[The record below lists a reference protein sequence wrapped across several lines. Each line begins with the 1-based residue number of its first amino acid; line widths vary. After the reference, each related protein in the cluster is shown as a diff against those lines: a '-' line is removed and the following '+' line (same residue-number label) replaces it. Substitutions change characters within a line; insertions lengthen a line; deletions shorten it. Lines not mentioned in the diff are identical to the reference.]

1 MKKNFI
7 NPEIDIIS
15 FDMGMDI
22 VTISGLTAAEEQV
35 AYVLGVNVTEGTTDK
50 SGYVY
55 SINKAQAKIQ

>member
-35 AYVLGVNVTEGTTDK
+35 AKYILGTEVTEENTK
-50 SGYVY
+50 NGYIY
-55 SINKAQAKIQ
+55 SINKAKVQQ